1 MRTGSHLNVEWCL
14 SHRKTWMLRPHRWT
28 KRSPLFGLGFSFSC
42 ARVSSSKSVLPLDGY
57 QVVLCPWDRIAL
69 SFWVPTFGHTGC
81 VRSSE
86 LEKSSAFQ
94 SWDEVVAATY
104 LGWKWTARIGGLRI
118 LGSLKSLKWEALP
131 EEVSR
136 ALLSSQGVMLRDL
149 VWFLW
154 RPEEPPILST
164 LPSVSVRAGVQLR
177 WKDGKGIMSN
187 WPLRCKS

>member
-1 MRTGSHLNVEWCL
+1 M
-14 SHRKTWMLRPHRWT
+14 
-28 KRSPLFGLGFSFSC
+28 
-42 ARVSSSKSVLPLDGY
+42 
-57 QVVLCPWDRIAL
+57 
-69 SFWVPTFGHTGC
+69 
-81 VRSSE
+81 
-86 LEKSSAFQ
+86 
-94 SWDEVVAATY
+94 
-104 LGWKWTARIGGLRI
+104 
-118 LGSLKSLKWEALP
+118 GSLESLKWEALP

-187 WPLRCKS
+187 